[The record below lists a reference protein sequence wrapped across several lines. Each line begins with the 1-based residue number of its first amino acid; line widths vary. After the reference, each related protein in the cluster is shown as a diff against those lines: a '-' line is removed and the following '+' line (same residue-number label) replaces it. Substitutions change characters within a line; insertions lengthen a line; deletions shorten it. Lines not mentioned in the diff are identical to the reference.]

1 GLYVNSTLGNAV
13 WLTGKKSVN
22 KLTIV
27 GGTSSCTSGSLGCFQ
42 IQTPG
47 ACTGCNSGT
56 VTCSNTDCKWHS
68 VFGYAGLQPWTNF
81 SPPIPDPLAYMSA
94 PAQPPPGSCGGGV
107 CSPGFFSTDPNI
119 NTNTRFDPGVYYLN
133 AGLSITGNAKITGS
147 GVTFFVLG
155 GGLSFGGTAD
165 VSLTPPTSGP
175 FQNILVFQWRC
186 P

>member
-1 GLYVNSTLGNAV
+1 
-13 WLTGKKSVN
+13 
-22 KLTIV
+22 
-27 GGTSSCTSGSLGCFQ
+27 
-42 IQTPG
+42 
-47 ACTGCNSGT
+47 
-56 VTCSNTDCKWHS
+56 
-68 VFGYAGLQPWTNF
+68 
-81 SPPIPDPLAYMSA
+81 
-94 PAQPPPGSCGGGV
+94 V

-186 P
+186 PGSNPTLNPCPGNPPPNQSNLKITGGSSANLTLGGVIYAPASALVSLSGGNASLSVTAVVAQNVKVSGNAQVTVGV